1 MEAGG
6 SEGGS
11 ERKCGL
17 LRNSFGG
24 GDMGDRGVALG
35 ESPGFVDDEKFYF
48 GKFFER
54 GRISDE
60 DAESCG
66 TGESAGCG
74 DGGGESEGAGA
85 GCDED
90 GDGPVDGCGGCFS
103 GEDPSEGGGEGEKKN
118 EGSEDAGD
126 FVGEALEGGWIFF
139 GFVDESGESG
149 DEGVVAGFFGEDEE
163 SSSGD
168 ECSSEN
174 GVADK
179 FFDGERFAGE
189 DRFLDRR
196 VAFENFSVGGDG
208 FSREDDE
215 LVAGLNF
222 RPGNYFF
229 RAVGQES
236 GGGRS

>member
-11 ERKCGL
+11 ERKCRL
-17 LRNSFGG
+17 LRNSFGR
-24 GDMGDRGVALG
+24 GDVCDGRVAFG
-35 ESPGFVDDEKFYF
+35 ESPGFVDDEEFYF
-48 GKFFER
+48 GEFFEG

-60 DAESCG
+60 DAEAGG
-66 TGESAGCG
+66 TGESASGG
-74 DGGGESEGAGA
+74 NGGGESEGAGA
-85 GCDED
+85 GGDED
-90 GDGPVDGCGGCFS
+90 SDGPVDGFGGCFS
-103 GEDPSEGGGEGEKKN
+103 SENPSDGGGEGKKKN
-118 EGSEDAGD
+118 KGGKDAGD
-126 FVGEALEGGWIFF
+126 FVGKALEGGWIFF

-149 DEGVVAGFFGEDEE
+149 DEGLVAGFFREDEE
-163 SSSGD
+163 SASGD

-179 FFDGERFAGE
+179 FFDGEGFAGE
-189 DRFLDRR
+189 DGFLDRG
-196 VAFENFSVGGDG
+196 VAFENFSVGGNV

-222 RPGNYFF
+222 GPRDNFF
-229 RAVGQES
+229 RTVGEES